1 MRFVFTADIHLSRY
15 GQDEINDHTGLP
27 ERISGIKNTLYQMA
41 DYCQQNNISTMV
53 IGGDIYHT
61 KSIIYS
67 MAQEILGDFI
77 DAYPNLCFIILDG
90 NHDLS
95 DKGVDAISSLK
106 VLSKYKNVMF
116 VSHKGTLKLEN
127 ILFVPYS
134 KNLAKEISEG
144 KTDILISHFGLSEG
158 MLNSGIS
165 IVSEIGMKNLI
176 GKYKVVL
183 LGHYHKPQEIINDSI
198 KLYYVGSP
206 IQLDWGEKGDE
217 KRFLVVDSTTLKVES
232 VPTVG
237 YKKHIELEI
246 NTENKTQ
253 ILKEAKLV
261 KDRGDYVKLIK
272 TDSVTLDKKFEDFNV
287 VDKSEKDV
295 TDRGV
300 SSTMSQDQRM
310 KRYLEIKKIDE
321 SLHAEYLGIGLNII
335 EKVEKEAA

>member
-1 MRFVFTADIHLSRY
+1 MKFVFTADIHLSRY

-41 DYCQQNNISTMV
+41 DYCKQNNISTMV

-77 DAYPNLCFIILDG
+77 DAYPTLCFIILDG

-106 VLSKYKNVMF
+106 VLAKYKNVMF
-116 VSHKGTLKLEN
+116 VSHKDTLKLEN

-134 KNLAKEISEG
+134 KNLANIISEG
-144 KTDILISHFGLSEG
+144 NSDILISHFGLSEG

-217 KRFLVVDSTTLKVES
+217 KRFLVVDSTTLKIES
-232 VPTVG
+232 VPTIG